1 MTSLWY
7 HQTYMHRTQKSSIG
21 IYLQVVDCNCICWM
35 WFRVWN
41 QCAVRIC
48 RVHILLSTCSNHLYF
63 EFWEKRREKNS
74 DCELFVCFE
83 LSIRAWCSQ
92 SSDTKWMFL
101 ANARLFS
108 FQFDFVPPKI
118 FPKSLWYPFERSLLR
133 SLDLPKWFRHILDR
147 ISIGKKKN
155 AEKCL
160 D

>member
-63 EFWEKRREKNS
+63 EFWEKRREKTVTANCLCVLNFQSELDAHRVATLNECSWQMRDYFHFNS
-74 DCELFVCFE
+74 ILSHQKFFQNPFDTRLKEVCWDLWICRSGFVTFSTE
-83 LSIRAWCSQ
+83 YR
-92 SSDTKWMFL
+92 L
-101 ANARLFS
+101 ARRKMPRN
-108 FQFDFVPPKI
+108 V
-118 FPKSLWYPFERSLLR
+118 
-133 SLDLPKWFRHILDR
+133 
-147 ISIGKKKN
+147 
-155 AEKCL
+155 
-160 D
+160 